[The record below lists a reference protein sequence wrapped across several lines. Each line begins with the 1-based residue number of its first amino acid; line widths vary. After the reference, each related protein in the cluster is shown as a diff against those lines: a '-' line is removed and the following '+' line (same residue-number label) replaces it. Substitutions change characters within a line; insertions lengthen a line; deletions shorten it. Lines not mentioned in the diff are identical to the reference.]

1 MQVSNSVR
9 PTEEQLRALLQ
20 SDFKGPVSMLNLL
33 KFKALAEYQDGRATT
48 LTGRAAYQRYG
59 EQMRRFVESKGGRFI
74 FAGTVS
80 HLMLGEVDELW
91 DMAAIVEYPSKEAFV
106 EIVSSPEVADFGV
119 HRTAGLKGQ
128 LLIAISAAAT
138 Q

>member
-1 MQVSNSVR
+1 
-9 PTEEQLRALLQ
+9 
-20 SDFKGPVSMLNLL
+20 
-33 KFKALAEYQDGRATT
+33 
-48 LTGRAAYQRYG
+48 
-59 EQMRRFVESKGGRFI
+59 
-74 FAGTVS
+74 
-80 HLMLGEVDELW
+80 MLGEVDELW